1 MKRIVS
7 ILLIISTLLC
17 SVGVLT
23 ACHGKKILPE
33 FVIPESGLDP
43 DKTYEITFW
52 AKNENHEEQQDAY
65 RSAVSAFEALYPN
78 IKVSLKMYAD
88 YGLIYRDVITNIKT
102 DTTPNVCITYPDH
115 IATYNT
121 SNNIVVPLDALMA
134 DARWGLGGSE
144 LRFNG
149 VRADEIVPAFLEEG
163 KIGGEQYAIP
173 FMRSTEACYVNVDLV
188 KKLGFNMPDVLTWD
202 FVFEVSQAAIDYGKH
217 TEIDENDNE
226 IEVYNLNGDT
236 VLVPFIYKS
245 SDNMMIQYLEQ
256 SGADYSTPD
265 GDILFFNDTSKELLS
280 TIARYNKTGAF
291 TTFKFSSDYPG
302 DRLNA
307 NQCIFGIDS
316 TAGATWIGPNAPHVE
331 IPEEDMK
338 DFELVITEIP
348 QIDPKNPK
356 MISQGPSVCVFNKEN
371 HDEVLASWLFAQ
383 FLLTNEV
390 QIAYAKTEGYLPV
403 TTRAHSDEGYL
414 AYLAKGDERRTDSEY
429 YFAKIDAAKLLLRN
443 LDNTFVTPV
452 FVGSSSVRDAAGD
465 MIEAV
470 VSAVGGKRPTDEAA
484 IEKMYEKVVAQRHLD
499 QLGANSNKRIELGDM
514 PGGSVALLAS
524 LGAIWVGL
532 IAWVSIK
539 YYLRRKNSR

>member
-23 ACHGKKILPE
+23 ACHGKEMLPE

-52 AKNENHEEQQDAY
+52 AKNENHKEQQDAY

-88 YGLIYRDVITNIKT
+88 YGLIYRDVITNIQT

-121 SNNIVVPLDALMA
+121 SDNIVVPLDALMA
-134 DARWGLGGSE
+134 DARWGFGGSE

-188 KKLGFNMPDVLTWD
+188 KKLGFDMPDVLTWD
-202 FVFEVSQAAIDYGKH
+202 FVWQVCDKAIEPVGK
-217 TEIDENDNE
+217 NE
-226 IEVYNLNGDT
+226 AGEDVYINGDT
-236 VLVPFIYKS
+236 VLIPFLYKS
-245 SDNMMIQYLEQ
+245 SDNMMIQYLAQ
-256 SGADYSTPD
+256 AGADYSTEN
-265 GDILFFNDTSKELLS
+265 GEILLFNDTSLELVS
-280 TIARYNKTGAF
+280 TLADKAKSGAF
-291 TTFKFSSDYPG
+291 TTFKASTKYPG
-302 DRLNA
+302 DVLNA

-316 TAGATWIGPNAPHVE
+316 TAGATWIGSRAPHVE
-331 IPEEDMK
+331 IPPEALV
-338 DFELVITEIP
+338 DFELAVREIP
-348 QIDPKNPK
+348 QLNPDSPK
-356 MISQGPSVCVFNKEN
+356 MISQGPSVCIFNKEN
-371 HDEVLASWLFAQ
+371 PDEVLASWLFAQ

-443 LDNTFVTPV
+443 LNNTFVTPV
-452 FVGSSSVRDAAGD
+452 FNGSTSVRNAAGD
-465 MIEAV
+465 MIDAAIKAV
-470 VSAVGGKRPTDEAA
+470 DRNQPTDEAA
-484 IEKMYEKVVAQRHLD
+484 IRAMYDKLVVQYHLD
-499 QLGANSNKRIELGDM
+499 QLGQNSNKRTELGDM

-524 LGAIWVGL
+524 LGAIWVVL
-532 IAWVSIK
+532 IAWVSLK